1 MTRVAA
7 VVLAAG
13 QSSRYRAQGGVGETK
28 LAAAFEGRPIVRR
41 AVEAALA
48 SRARPVVVVV
58 GHARRAVESA
68 LGGLPAAI
76 VFNPNYANGLS
87 TSLRTGLAALPD
99 DVDGALILLGD
110 MPKIEAQLID
120 AVIAA
125 FEAQPKARAVAPL
138 HGGRRGNPAL
148 LTRSLFPAA
157 MRLTGDE
164 GARKLLTTLTSD
176 EMIEIDAGEW
186 DAAFDVDTPSD
197 LASRPPHP

>member
-87 TSLRTGLAALPD
+87 TSLRTGLGALPD

-110 MPKIEAQLID
+110 MPKVEAQLID
-120 AVIAA
+120 AVIDA
-125 FEAQPKARAVAPL
+125 FEAQPNARAVAPL

-148 LTRSLFPAA
+148 LARSLFPAA
-157 MRLTGDE
+157 MRLIGDE

-176 EMIEIDAGEW
+176 EMVEIDAGEW
-186 DAAFDVDTPSD
+186 DAAFDIDTPSD

>member
-13 QSSRYRAQGGVGETK
+13 QSSRYRAQGGGETK
-28 LAAAFEGRPIVRR
+28 LAAEFEGRPIVRR

-76 VFNPNYANGLS
+76 VFNPDYANGLS
-87 TSLRTGLAALPD
+87 TSLRAGLAAVPD

-110 MPKIEAQLID
+110 MPKVEAQLID

-125 FEAQPKARAVAPL
+125 FEAQPNARAVAPL

-148 LTRSLFPAA
+148 LARSLFPAA

-164 GARKLLTTLTSD
+164 GARKLLTALTSD
-176 EMIEIDAGEW
+176 QMIEIDAGEW